1 MYSPNINQENNNMKP
16 LAHTSYMGGAQGMNS
31 VSSIEQIGGMRM
43 PQSYSSNDRNN
54 ADLLSALKQ
63 NPYTHSII

>member
-1 MYSPNINQENNNMKP
+1 MSLDQENNNMKP
-16 LAHTSYMGGAQGMNS
+16 LSHTSYIGGAQGVNA

-43 PQSYSSNDRNN
+43 PQSYANNDRNN
-54 ADLLSALKQ
+54 MDLLSALKQ

>member
-1 MYSPNINQENNNMKP
+1 MKP
-16 LAHTSYMGGAQGMNS
+16 LAHTSYMGGAQGVNA

-43 PQSYSSNDRNN
+43 PQSYSNNDRNN
-54 ADLLSALKQ
+54 MDLLSALKQ